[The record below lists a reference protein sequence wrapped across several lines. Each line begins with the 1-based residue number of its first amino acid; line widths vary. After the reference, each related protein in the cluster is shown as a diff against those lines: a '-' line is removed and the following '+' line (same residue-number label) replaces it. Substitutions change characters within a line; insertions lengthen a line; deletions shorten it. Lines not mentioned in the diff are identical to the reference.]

1 MPKRTIGTLIKTA
14 FANATREEMNEA
26 FTTKF
31 PGNAPPSLSDDEL
44 RAELV
49 KAYAPSPV
57 PPGHDAPVV
66 APIHAGVPKAPAGL
80 GKIPN
85 LRVSGPWE
93 GRARKMIFRKNLQ
106 SKYSGEPSQSLGW
119 NGNIWPVPLNVE
131 VKVPWP
137 YYQSAINT
145 LLWDNGSDAVSEFVQ
160 QGKDKRLVKITKP
173 TATQTIDYSDL
184 GDWPGTEDL
193 PIDYVDFFQRKARET
208 GMFKGFGRPVL
219 IMIHNILEV
228 PRRNMSGTAPPEGMA
243 FFRDMRDE
251 DIRIAIAEFLGTP
264 FVEMLQN
271 ELWEAATA

>member
-1 MPKRTIGTLIKTA
+1 MPKRTIGTNIKSG
-14 FANATREEMNEA
+14 FANASREEMDEA
-26 FTTKF
+26 YAAKF
-31 PGNAPPSLSDDEL
+31 GSTPSANLTDEAI

-57 PPGHDAPVV
+57 PPGHDDPIP
-66 APIHAGVPKAPAGL
+66 APIHAGVPKQTAL

-93 GRARKMIFRKNLQ
+93 GRCRKMIFRKNMQ
-106 SKYSGEPSQSLGW
+106 SKYSGEPAQSLGW
-119 NGNIWPVPLNVE
+119 NGHIWPVPLNVE

-145 LLWDNGSDAVSEFVQ
+145 KLWDNGSDEVTEWVRT
-160 QGKDKRLVKITKP
+160 KDKRLEKHVTPKAIE
-173 TATQTIDYSDL
+173 TIDYSDL
-184 GDWPGTEDL
+184 GDWPGTENL

-208 GMFKGFGRPVL
+208 QMFKGFGRPVL
-219 IMIHNILEV
+219 IMIHGILEV

-264 FVEMLQN
+264 YVNMLQD
-271 ELWEAATA
+271 ELWDAATA

>member
-1 MPKRTIGTLIKTA
+1 MPKRTIGTLIKTQ
-14 FANATREEMNEA
+14 FATASREEMNEA
-26 FTTKF
+26 YTTKF
-31 PGNAPPSLSDDEL
+31 NGTAPPSFSDDEL

-57 PPGHDAPVV
+57 PPGHYDPVPS
-66 APIHAGVPKAPAGL
+66 PIAAGVPKAPAGL

-93 GRARKMIFRKNLQ
+93 GRARKMIFRKNMQ
-106 SKYSGEPSQSLGW
+106 SKYSGEPAQSLGW

-145 LLWDNGSDAVSEFVQ
+145 KLWDNGSDDVTEWVRT
-160 QGKDKRLVKITKP
+160 KDKRLEKHVTPKAID
-173 TATQTIDYSDL
+173 TIDYSDL

-208 GMFKGFGRPVL
+208 QMFKGFGRPVL

-228 PRRNMSGTAPPEGMA
+228 PRRNMSGQAPPEGMA

-264 FVEMLQN
+264 YVEMLQN
-271 ELWEAATA
+271 ELWEAATG

>member
-1 MPKRTIGTLIKTA
+1 MPKRTIGTLIKTG
-14 FANATREEMNEA
+14 FVNATREEMNDAYAAKFGAAPSANLPDEA
-26 FTTKF
+26 VR
-31 PGNAPPSLSDDEL
+31 NDLA
-44 RAELV
+44 

-57 PPGHDAPVV
+57 PPGHDEPVV
-66 APIHAGVPKAPAGL
+66 APIHVGVAKAPQGL

-93 GRARKMIFRKNLQ
+93 GRCRKMIFRKNLQ

-119 NGNIWPVPLNVE
+119 NGHIWPVPLNVE

-145 LLWDNGSDAVSEFVQ
+145 KLWDTGSDDVSEFVKT
-160 QGKDKRLVKITKP
+160 KDGRLEKHITPK
-173 TATQTIDYSDL
+173 AKETIDYSDL
-184 GDWPGTEDL
+184 GDWPGTENL
-193 PIDYVDFFQRKARET
+193 PIDYVDFFQRKAKET
-208 GMFKGFGRPVL
+208 GMFKAFQRPVL
-219 IMIHNILEV
+219 IMIFNLLEV
-228 PRRNMSGTAPPEGMA
+228 PRRNMNGTAPPEGMA